1 MSRPGGSRFRSRAA
15 IQNVATEKWTTT
27 DDEIVKDGIPVPGQQ
42 MQSK

>member
-27 DDEIVKDGIPVPGQQ
+27 DDEIDKDGIPIPGQQ
-42 MQSK
+42 MHSK